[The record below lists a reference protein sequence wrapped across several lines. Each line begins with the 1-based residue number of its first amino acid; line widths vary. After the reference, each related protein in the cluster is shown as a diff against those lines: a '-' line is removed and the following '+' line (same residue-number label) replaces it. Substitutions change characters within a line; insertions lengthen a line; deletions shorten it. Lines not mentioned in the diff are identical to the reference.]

1 MLSLFSLQ
9 AARDYGVDKREGGD
23 ISLLNHHT
31 NSKEEPN
38 YNMILLNS
46 IVHNDRPSPHRVR
59 SHQRTTN
66 HHVNNHHLEQQQV
79 EVDYTDSN
87 SILCDLLSHVKQIN
101 EELHGRH
108 TNQDAD
114 EVYKT
119 EWRMVALV
127 LDRLLLIIFFIMTV
141 FTCVVIFVNVPH

>member
-1 MLSLFSLQ
+1 MSFYWWFLPQ
-9 AARDYGVDKREGGD
+9 AARDYGIDTGGGD

-31 NSKEEPN
+31 ISKEEPN

-46 IVHNDRPSPHRVR
+46 IVHNDRPSPRRVR
-59 SHQRTTN
+59 SQRN
-66 HHVNNHHLEQQQV
+66 HHVNNIEQA
-79 EVDYTDSN
+79 EEYTCTDSN
-87 SILCDLLSHVKQIN
+87 SVLCELLNHVKQIN

-114 EVYKT
+114 EVYKC

-127 LDRLLLIIFFIMTV
+127 LDRLLLIIFFIITV